1 MLYALSTRILQSE
14 SMHRLFFVAF
24 DACLVTYYS
33 ESAYYHTFRTW
44 RNADIIFEL
53 RELMEMHA
61 FAYEP

>member
-1 MLYALSTRILQSE
+1 
-14 SMHRLFFVAF
+14 MHRLFFVAF